1 MILPFIGRIL
11 FEGKENTMSTN
22 LKAKVDSML
31 LGIAFDDGIGA
42 SISISK
48 LSAYD
53 LPR

>member
-1 MILPFIGRIL
+1 
-11 FEGKENTMSTN
+11 MSTN

-42 SISISK
+42 SISISISK
-48 LSAYD
+48 LCAYD

>member
-1 MILPFIGRIL
+1 MTANM
-11 FEGKENTMSTN
+11 KANVVST
-22 LKAKVDSML
+22 L
-31 LGIAFDDGIGA
+31 LSIAFDDGIGA

>member
-1 MILPFIGRIL
+1 
-11 FEGKENTMSTN
+11 MSTN

-48 LSAYD
+48 LCASD